1 MGLCLVVAEMPGIVM
16 NNDISLLP
24 VEPSPSQRL
33 PSTCLA
39 DNTAGGQVSLNTQAL
54 GASFMKQGKLRSWSQ
69 SHENFLN

>member
-39 DNTAGGQVSLNTQAL
+39 DNTAGGQVSLNTQTL
-54 GASFMKQGKLRSWSQ
+54 WASFTEQSKLMS
-69 SHENFLN
+69 